1 MKFVRALAF
10 AVATFAMSPSFAAEP
25 IQWSGWDD
33 ELFSRASAEQR
44 FVILDLEAVWCHWC
58 HVMEKTTYADP
69 EVAELLASKYIPVR
83 VDQDANPD
91 LSSRYG
97 DWGWPATIVF
107 GPDGTEIVKI
117 RGYIEPARMQALL
130 KAIIDDPSP
139 GPSVGEAFEIRP
151 SASVFL
157 TSDRRAELV
166 QNVDQSYEGRIG
178 GWGDSQKY
186 IDSDSM
192 DYAMTRAEAGDEIA
206 AKRARQTFDA
216 AIALIDPVWGG
227 VFQYSEGGSW
237 NKPHFEKIMSFQ
249 AQYLRQY
256 SQAYALWNDET
267 YLTAARSIECY
278 LAGFLTSPD
287 GAFYVSHDADL
298 DHDTD
303 GHKYYALDDAG
314 RRKLGMPRIDKNLY
328 ARENGWAISGLT
340 ALYNVTADAKVL
352 AMAERAAKWVNAN
365 RAMSGGGFRH
375 GDKDRGGPF
384 LGDSLAMGQ
393 AFLDLYAA
401 TGNRDWLTEAGKAGD
416 FIGTSFRDEAGGFF
430 SSKTSEGKVGVFA
443 RPPKHTDDHIQVAR
457 FMNLL
462 NRYFGNDVYK
472 DHAAHAMRYLTG
484 VSAEVARPMPGVL
497 LADEEL
503 AVEPTHMTIV
513 GHKDDPRA
521 QALHTTARAFPARYK
536 RLEWLDL
543 REGKL
548 PNPDV
553 EYPDLGEPAAFACS
567 DRICS
572 YPSFNAQELA
582 ATVKQM
588 AKLKPARAASH
599 KRKQP
604 SYCRLQCKMPVRTA
618 RAGL

>member
-1 MKFVRALAF
+1 MKLVSVLALAIAAF
-10 AVATFAMSPSFAAEP
+10 GAPPSFAGDALK
-25 IQWSGWDD
+25 WSGWND
-33 ELFSRASAEQR
+33 ELFSRATAEKR

-69 EVAELLASKYIPVR
+69 EVTELLASKYIPVR

-107 GPDGTEIVKI
+107 GPDGTEIAKI
-117 RGYIEPARMQALL
+117 RGYIEPPRMQALL

-139 GPSVGEAFEIRP
+139 GPSVGEAFEIKP

-157 TSDRRAELV
+157 TREQRAELIK
-166 QNVDQSYEGRIG
+166 NVDESYEDNLG
-178 GWGDSQKY
+178 GWGENQKY

-192 DYAMTRAEAGDEIA
+192 DYAMSRAEAGDEIA

-216 AIALIDPVWGG
+216 AAALIDPVWGG

-237 NKPHFEKIMSFQ
+237 SKPHFEKIMSFQ

-256 SQAYALWNDET
+256 SQAYALWKDEK
-267 YLTAARSIECY
+267 YLTAAREVERY
-278 LAGFLTSPD
+278 LAGFLVSPD
-287 GAFYVSHDADL
+287 GAFYVSQDADL

-303 GHKYYALDDAG
+303 GHKYYALG
-314 RRKLGMPRIDKNLY
+314 EPERRKLGMPRIDKNLY

-340 ALYNVTADAKVL
+340 AFYNVTNDSRVL
-352 AMAERAAKWVNAN
+352 AIAERTAKWVNDK
-365 RAMSGGGFRH
+365 RAIPGGGFRH

-384 LGDSLAMGQ
+384 LGDTLAMGQ

-401 TGNRDWLTEAGKAGD
+401 TGNRDWLAEAGKAGD
-416 FIGTSFRDEAGGFF
+416 FIGANFRDEAGGFF

-443 RPPKHTDDHIQVAR
+443 KPPKHSDDQIQIAR

-462 NRYFGNDVYK
+462 NRYFGNDVYR
-472 DHAAHAMRYLTG
+472 DHASHAMRYMTG
-484 VSAEVARPMPGVL
+484 VSAEMARPMPGVL

-521 QALHTTARAFPARYK
+521 QALHATARTYPARYK

-567 DRICS
+567 NRICS
-572 YPSFNAQELA
+572 YPSFNADELA

-588 AKLKPARAASH
+588 AKLKPSRAA
-599 KRKQP
+599 
-604 SYCRLQCKMPVRTA
+604 LN
-618 RAGL
+618 

>member
-1 MKFVRALAF
+1 MKLVRALAL
-10 AVATFAMSPSFAAEP
+10 AVAALATSSSFASET
-25 IQWSGWDD
+25 IKWSGWDD

-69 EVAELLASKYIPVR
+69 EVTELLASKYIPVR

-107 GPDGTEIVKI
+107 APDGSEIAKI

-130 KAIIDDPSP
+130 QAIIDDPSP
-139 GPSVGEAFEIRP
+139 GPSVGEAFEIKP

-157 TSDRRAELV
+157 TKEQRAELIK
-166 QNVDQSYEGRIG
+166 NVDESYEERIG
-178 GWGDSQKY
+178 GWGENQKY
-186 IDSDSM
+186 VDPDSM
-192 DYAMTRAEAGDEIA
+192 DYAMTRAEAGDDAA
-206 AKRARQTFDA
+206 AKRARQTLDA
-216 AIALIDPVWGG
+216 ATALIDPVWGG
-227 VFQYSEGGSW
+227 VFQYSEAGSW
-237 NKPHFEKIMSFQ
+237 TKPHFEKIMSFQ

-256 SQAYALWNDET
+256 SQAYALWKDEK
-267 YLTAARSIECY
+267 YLTAARDIERY

-287 GAFYVSHDADL
+287 GAFYVSQDADL

-303 GHKYYALDDAG
+303 GRKYYALGDTE

-328 ARENGWAISGLT
+328 ARENGWAISGL
-340 ALYNVTADAKVL
+340 AAFYNVTGDPKVL
-352 AMAERAAKWVNAN
+352 VIAEGAAKWVSAN
-365 RAMSGGGFRH
+365 RTLPGGGFRH

-401 TGNRDWLTEAGKAGD
+401 TGNRDWLNQAGKAGD
-416 FIGTSFRDEAGGFF
+416 FIDATFKDEAGGFF
-430 SSKTSEGKVGVFA
+430 SSRTSEGKVGVFA
-443 RPPKHTDDHIQVAR
+443 KPPKQSDDQIQVVR

-462 NRYFGNDVYK
+462 NRYFENNVYK
-472 DHAAHAMRYLTG
+472 DSAVHAMRYLTS
-484 VSAEVARPMPGVL
+484 VSAEAVRPMPGVL

-521 QALHTTARAFPARYK
+521 QALHAAARAFPARYK

-553 EYPDLGEPAAFACS
+553 QYPDLGEPAAFACS
-567 DRICS
+567 NRICS
-572 YPSFNAQELA
+572 YPSFNAEELA

-588 AKLKPARAASH
+588 AKLKPSRAA
-599 KRKQP
+599 
-604 SYCRLQCKMPVRTA
+604 LN
-618 RAGL
+618 